1 MASPPKTKIAKF
13 FRVTTVEG
21 QTTHFT
27 TADGGRTG
35 RCSLQFF
42 DIAQVP
48 AFEGGAAWFE
58 CELVRNGARIVKV
71 LHQVEPPAD
80 KA

>member
-1 MASPPKTKIAKF
+1 MPKPPKTTIAKF
-13 FRVTTVEG
+13 YRVTTLEG

-35 RCSLQFF
+35 RSPLQFF

-48 AFEGGAAWFE
+48 PFEGSSAWFE

-71 LHQVEPPAD
+71 LHEVDPPAGR
-80 KA
+80 A

>member
-1 MASPPKTKIAKF
+1 MPAPPKTKVAKL

-58 CELVRNGARIVKV
+58 CEIVRNGARISKV
-71 LHQVEPPAD
+71 LRQVESPAS